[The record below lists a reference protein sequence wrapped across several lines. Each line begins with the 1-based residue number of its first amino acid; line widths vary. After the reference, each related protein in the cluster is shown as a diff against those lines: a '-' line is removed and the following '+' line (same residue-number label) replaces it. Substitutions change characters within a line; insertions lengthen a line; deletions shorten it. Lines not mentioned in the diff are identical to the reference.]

1 MLASRQLARSFGIVS
16 QRRAGGAARLFAAKA
31 DAPDPLEVR
40 VVSFLI
46 FTTRMRSV
54 ECFVVDDDRQRQTI

>member
-40 VVSFLI
+40 GI
-46 FTTRMRSV
+46 FSH
-54 ECFVVDDDRQRQTI
+54 FQRDENAKR